1 MKFEQD
7 PRFTFDT
14 FVEGP
19 GNQMAAAAARR
30 AAESP
35 GTSYNPL
42 FLYGTSGVGKSHL
55 LHAVGAHAQAVRHD
69 LRVFHRHAE
78 ALVDELSTAMTAGGL
93 EAFRDELLE
102 SDLVLLDD
110 VHLLAGRTR
119 TQEELLRVW
128 EEVVWTGAQ
137 VVLTADRLP
146 AEITGLSDELR
157 ARLAG
162 GLAVDI
168 APPDAETRRGIVR
181 QEAAGR
187 EVELAAGVE
196 EALVGLPLDG
206 ARELQG
212 ALDRIAAAQAE
223 SGSTVAPGEV
233 AAVVGV
239 AETREAG
246 DEFGAFLADI
256 ATTVGQLVETDPWR
270 KRLAEAIL
278 RYEGEGIRTR
288 RLESALEA
296 DSAPD
301 VDSLLAGFAAD
312 LERLR
317 EVTDELVALD
327 HTAAGASVLSDPD
340 RVADAEALLAATRSA
355 TQRAAE
361 ESAPPP
367 VDRWYHHNAEK
378 VAWGWLALDDR
389 LLEEL
394 G

>member
-1 MKFEQD
+1 MRFEQD

-42 FLYGTSGVGKSHL
+42 FVYGTAGVGKTHL
-55 LHAVGAHAQAVRHD
+55 LHAVGGLAQAVRPD
-69 LRVFHRHAE
+69 LRVFHRHAD
-78 ALVDELSTAMTAGGL
+78 ALVDELSAAMAAGSL

-110 VHLLAGRTR
+110 VQLLGGKTR
-119 TQEELLRVW
+119 TQEELLRLW

-137 VVLTADRLP
+137 VVLAADRLP
-146 AEITGLSDELR
+146 ADITGLSDELR
-157 ARLAG
+157 ARFAG

-168 APPDAETRRGIVR
+168 APPEAETRLGIIRQGAEERG
-181 QEAAGR
+181 
-187 EVELAAGVE
+187 VELAVGVDE
-196 EALVGLPLDG
+196 VLVRLPLDG

-212 ALDRIAAAQAE
+212 AVDRIARAQAE
-223 SGSTVAPGEV
+223 GKRILPSEV
-233 AAVVGV
+233 ATVVGV
-239 AETREAG
+239 AAPPDAG

-256 ATTVGQLVETDPWR
+256 TTTVGQLVETDPWR

-312 LERLR
+312 LARLR
-317 EVTDELVALD
+317 EVTDALVALD
-327 HTAAGASVLSDPD
+327 PRAAAASVLSDPD
-340 RVADAEALLAATRSA
+340 RVADAEALLATTRSA
-355 TQRAAE
+355 AERAAE
-361 ESAPPP
+361 EAAPPP
-367 VDRWYHHNAEK
+367 LDRWYFNNPEK